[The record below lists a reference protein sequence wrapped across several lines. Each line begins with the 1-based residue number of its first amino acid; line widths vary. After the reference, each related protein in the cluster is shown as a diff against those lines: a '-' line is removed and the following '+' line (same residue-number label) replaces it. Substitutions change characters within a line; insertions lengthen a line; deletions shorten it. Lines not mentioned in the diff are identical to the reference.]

1 MNRSKFNAKY
11 TQGKYT
17 PQNPDK
23 YIGNVTNIV
32 FRSSWEYAF
41 CVYLDKNDKIIKW
54 ACEQPVI
61 TYQDLRGKIHRYY
74 PDFYYQIKRNGDAND
89 FEQVIVEIK
98 PSSELNPPKRPKK
111 DTAKSLENYE
121 YAVRT
126 HIKNK
131 LKWNA
136 ADEFARK
143 NKMKFVIIT
152 EDRLKK
158 EGLIAS

>member
-11 TQGKYT
+11 NQGKFH

-23 YIGNVTNIV
+23 YIGNLENIV

-41 CVYLDKNDKIIKW
+41 CVYLDQNEKIIKW
-54 ACEQPVI
+54 ACEQPII
-61 TYQDLRGKIHRYY
+61 TYQDLRGRVHRYY
-74 PDFYYQIKRNGDAND
+74 PDFFYTTMVNGDPNNVKN
-89 FEQVIVEIK
+89 VIVEIK
-98 PSSELNPPKRPKK
+98 PTTELNPPKKPKK

-136 ADEFARK
+136 AVEYAKK
-143 NKMKFVIIT
+143 NKMEFVIIT
-152 EDRLKK
+152 EERLKK